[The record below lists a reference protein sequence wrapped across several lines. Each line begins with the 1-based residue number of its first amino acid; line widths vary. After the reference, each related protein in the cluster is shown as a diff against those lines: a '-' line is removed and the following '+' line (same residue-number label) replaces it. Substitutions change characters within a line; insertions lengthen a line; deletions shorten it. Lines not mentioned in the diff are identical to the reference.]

1 MNSQSGRPADTI
13 EIRKYPNRRYYDKT
27 RSRHLT
33 LEQIRA
39 LIQKGT
45 NVQIIDSQTGA
56 DITSRTLMQMI
67 VEFDAPK
74 LDLFTVPLLVEI
86 IRVNDQVV
94 KGFFEKFFNQALSSF
109 FAFQQQFEKQ
119 LREGGVLPS
128 LFPPFLRWQSPASE
142 RVPEPAPATKPE
154 AAPHSEAGGLAEKV
168 GSLQRELS
176 ALQERLSRRSP
187 RRRKRRQA
195 GSSSASAQKSS

>member
-1 MNSQSGRPADTI
+1 MSAQPGLSTDII

-33 LEQIRA
+33 LEEIRA
-39 LIQKGT
+39 LIQKGA
-45 NVQIIDSQTGA
+45 NVRIIDSQTGA

-74 LDLFTVPLLVEI
+74 LDLFTAPLLVEI
-86 IRVNDQVV
+86 IRVNDQVI

-119 LREGGVLPS
+119 LREGGVLPK
-128 LFPPFLRWQSPASE
+128 LFPSFLPWPSPLSERASQPASG
-142 RVPEPAPATKPE
+142 ANPE
-154 AAPHSEAGGLAEKV
+154 ATPQPDNTLAETV
-168 GSLQRELS
+168 GDLQQQLT
-176 ALQERLSRRSP
+176 ALQNQLGRRP
-187 RRRKRRQA
+187 TRRRKGRKSRRR
-195 GSSSASAQKSS
+195 